1 MLLRGLRSRRKE
13 LCIQYHKIL
22 KCYKLYIL
30 FHWQYQRFCFF
41 FSPEFYPIF
50 PLIQHLKGKTR
61 VFTNCRFFLSTA
73 SAGIVV
79 SQRKVRQISD
89 PIQQILIQ
97 LHKVIYITQVS
108 VPAFYF
114 LFIISKSL
122 VLILPK
128 NSFVIPLES
137 TSVYVLWV
145 LLIWNNEILQ
155 FLSFFLSFYV

>member
-1 MLLRGLRSRRKE
+1 MLSITSSCYLGVWEVEGRNYASNIIKYWSVTNSLHTVSLVGLVLLLSTPRPLNFTPFFHQYGIWRGKPGSSL
-13 LCIQYHKIL
+13 
-22 KCYKLYIL
+22 
-30 FHWQYQRFCFF
+30 
-41 FSPEFYPIF
+41 
-50 PLIQHLKGKTR
+50 TAD
-61 VFTNCRFFLSTA
+61 FFLSTA

-114 LFIISKSL
+114 FFILSTSL

-128 NSFVIPLES
+128 NSFEKPLES
-137 TSVYVLWV
+137 TPVHVLWV
-145 LLIWNNEILQ
+145 ATNME
-155 FLSFFLSFYV
+155 

>member
-22 KCYKLYIL
+22 KCYKLSTY
-30 FHWQYQRFCFF
+30 CFIGRISASAF
-41 FSPEFYPIF
+41 FSPPEFYSIF
-50 PLIQHLKGKTR
+50 PLIRCLKGKTR
-61 VFTNCRFFLSTA
+61 VFTNCRFFFLPTA
-73 SAGIVV
+73 SAGIAV

-128 NSFVIPLES
+128 NSFEKPLES
-137 TSVYVLWV
+137 TPVHVLWV
-145 LLIWNNEILQ
+145 ATNME
-155 FLSFFLSFYV
+155 

>member
-1 MLLRGLRSRRKE
+1 ML
-13 LCIQYHKIL
+13 QT
-22 KCYKLYIL
+22 LYTVSL
-30 FHWQYQRFCFF
+30 VVLALLLF

-50 PLIQHLKGKTR
+50 PLIWHLKGKTR

-137 TSVYVLWV
+137 TPVYVLWV